1 MATTSEQVTRSL
13 ETSSA
18 HEGLPARLM
27 ALAGITVTLCLV
39 AGGLVLDQG
48 LLPDAGL
55 ELLIWTLAT
64 VGASFAT
71 ITMGPS
77 RPSLAMDLPVLLAC
91 SFSLGPVAGGIVA
104 LLGATSPNELKGR
117 LSLSR
122 SAWNHAQTSLSVMA
136 AGFVFAGLGGQ
147 VGDWPAPLLAA
158 CAAILADA
166 TINYVSVGL
175 MTAVSEQRPLS
186 SVLHDMVIGSPLA
199 FGVLYAAFALT
210 SLLVTEAY
218 KAVGP
223 LSLVVAIAPV
233 VLARQAFLGFYRLER
248 VGRQLRR
255 RGAAL
260 TRVDE
265 RIAEERRDER
275 ARIAES
281 LHDDVLQAL
290 YTVTLHAHVIRE
302 DYRAGKLLD
311 LEGDVPPLVDAAER
325 ASALLRET
333 IHGLRRSPVGRA
345 GLVETARLLIAHMK
359 DQTGIRIASDIDIA
373 IRADPAVELLV
384 YQVLRE
390 ALTNA
395 ARHSQAEN
403 LRVTLMGVD
412 GGIYLAVLDD
422 GVGFD
427 ADQDREDD
435 HFGLDLMAERAC
447 AAGGTVSVV
456 SRRGRGTS
464 VEAWFRLRLGQ
475 E

>member
-1 MATTSEQVTRSL
+1 
-13 ETSSA
+13 
-18 HEGLPARLM
+18 
-27 ALAGITVTLCLV
+27 
-39 AGGLVLDQG
+39 
-48 LLPDAGL
+48 
-55 ELLIWTLAT
+55 
-64 VGASFAT
+64 
-71 ITMGPS
+71 
-77 RPSLAMDLPVLLAC
+77 
-91 SFSLGPVAGGIVA
+91 
-104 LLGATSPNELKGR
+104 
-117 LSLSR
+117 
-122 SAWNHAQTSLSVMA
+122 
-136 AGFVFAGLGGQ
+136 
-147 VGDWPAPLLAA
+147 
-158 CAAILADA
+158 LADA

-186 SVLHDMVIGSPLA
+186 SVLHDMVIGSPLG